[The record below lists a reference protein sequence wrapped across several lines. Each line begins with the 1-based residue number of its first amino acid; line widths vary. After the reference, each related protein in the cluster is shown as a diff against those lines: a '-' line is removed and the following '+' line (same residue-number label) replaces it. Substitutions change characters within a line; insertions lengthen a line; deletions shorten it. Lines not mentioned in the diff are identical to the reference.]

1 MYLRDRYGYRS
12 VVVWGTATERQMAE
26 KIVELSNGAATL
38 APSTDLHHLAAL
50 IETADIFISPDTGPL
65 HIAVAVGTSTIG
77 LYGATRPGASG
88 PYGQVAIQKAYESG
102 TRRHRRSADNSAMR
116 QIGVE
121 HVCEA
126 IDEMEAKRRLLKP
139 AA

>member
-1 MYLRDRYGYRS
+1 
-12 VVVWGTATERQMAE
+12 MAE
-26 KIVELSNGAATL
+26 KIVELSEGAATL
-38 APSTDLHHLAAL
+38 APDTDLHHLAAL
-50 IETADIFISPDTGPL
+50 IETADLFISADTGPL

-77 LYGATRPGASG
+77 LYGATQPGASG

-102 TRRHRRSADNSAMR
+102 TRRHRRAADNSAMR

-126 IDEMEAKRRLLKP
+126 IDELQAKHQMLKS